1 MRMVKMLA
9 RHTKILELI
18 TENKKMEVT
27 KLSQLLSVSQVT
39 IRKDLIQLENSG
51 LIVREHGFAPTST
64 NPLVILL
71 FNDLLHIS
79 IFCDICQYICFFY

>member
-1 MRMVKMLA
+1 MLA

-51 LIVREHGFAPTST
+51 LFVSM
-64 NPLVILL
+64 
-71 FNDLLHIS
+71 DLQL
-79 IFCDICQYICFFY
+79 

>member
-51 LIVREHGFAPTST
+51 LIVREHGFATLNSSDDI
-64 NPLVILL
+64 NNRLAYHYDIKSD
-71 FNDLLHIS
+71 FS
-79 IFCDICQYICFFY
+79 IAGARVGF

>member
-27 KLSQLLSVSQVT
+27 KLSQLLSVLQVT
-39 IRKDLIQLENSG
+39 IRKI
-51 LIVREHGFAPTST
+51 
-64 NPLVILL
+64 
-71 FNDLLHIS
+71 
-79 IFCDICQYICFFY
+79 

>member
-1 MRMVKMLA
+1 MLA

-51 LIVREHGFAPTST
+51 Y
-64 NPLVILL
+64 
-71 FNDLLHIS
+71 D
-79 IFCDICQYICFFY
+79 YY